1 MHPTFAIIIFTG
13 RLLTIKTGS
22 MPRLGKKITTTEIIH
37 HHQLYIHSGMN
48 TQGGFCDLA
57 ILSLKQ
63 MANRKFTLSSATK
76 QKLNW
81 LKAQWVNETC
91 RNLQA
96 KVIKTAAFCHNRA
109 LQDLYPASYRL
120 LFTTGSFTLT
130 ASPLSSEPDV
140 QRVQR
145 LRTEG

>member
-1 MHPTFAIIIFTG
+1 MSK
-13 RLLTIKTGS
+13 RKTHIYT
-22 MPRLGKKITTTEIIH
+22 R
-37 HHQLYIHSGMN
+37 
-48 TQGGFCDLA
+48 
-57 ILSLKQ
+57 
-63 MANRKFTLSSATK
+63 TK

-109 LQDLYPASYRL
+109 LQDLFPDSYRL
-120 LFTTGSFTLT
+120 LFTTGSFTLA